1 MQTTTTR
8 TRAVA
13 ALALAAL
20 AMTIAACGGG
30 GGGGSS
36 TGSSGSSGS
45 GGGSEGPT
53 TLNVQET
60 AGVPSAFVAFGIS
73 KGFFDKQGLK
83 INLQPSQGGATTVPS
98 LVSGKIQV
106 AGSNVVSLLIAAS
119 KGLPV
124 EAIAPGTSAHG
135 TGQKDF
141 GALMV
146 GKGSDVRAVKD
157 LAGKTVAVNTLNNIA
172 EVVVKASLQ
181 KSGVDPA
188 KVKLREVDFP
198 EMGAALAKGDVD
210 AAFLIEP
217 FVTIARQAGARVV
230 DYSYVTTEPNLQVGA
245 YAVSRKF
252 AQENPD
258 AVKRYRAA
266 VGETATYLMGHQ
278 SEFRTFLAERAK
290 TPPKLAKTMELP
302 TFTTKLNTASMQHT
316 AGLVQR
322 FGLVKDQVK
331 VDALTGGAS

>member
-1 MQTTTTR
+1 VRHTMRITV
-8 TRAVA
+8 VA
-13 ALALAAL
+13 ALGALG
-20 AMTIAACGGG
+20 IAACGGG
-30 GGGGSS
+30 GGGGGSTASS
-36 TGSSGSSGS
+36 DSSGD
-45 GGGSEGPT
+45 T

-60 AGVPSAFVAFGIS
+60 AGVPSAFVAFGQA
-73 KGFFDKQGLK
+73 KGFFAKHKLK
-83 INLQPSQGGATTVPS
+83 INLQSSQGGATAVPS

-135 TGQKDF
+135 AGQKDF

-146 GKGSDVRAVKD
+146 GKGSSIRDVKQ

-181 KSGVDPA
+181 KSGVDPNQ
-188 KVKLREVDFP
+188 VKLREIDFP
-198 EMGAALAKGDVD
+198 EMGPALAKHDVD

-217 FVTIARQAGARVV
+217 FVTIARHAGDRVV

-245 YAVSRKF
+245 YAVSRSF
-252 AQENPD
+252 AKANPD
-258 AVKRYRAA
+258 VVRRYRAA
-266 VGETATYLMGHQ
+266 VADTAKYLMAHQ
-278 SEFRTFLAERAK
+278 KQFRTFLAKRAE
-290 TPPKLAKTMELP
+290 TPVKLAKAMELP
-302 TFTTKLNTASMQHT
+302 TFTTKLNTPSLQRT

-322 FGLVKDQVK
+322 FGLVKGKVQVDK
-331 VDALTGGAS
+331 LTGGAGA

>member
-1 MQTTTTR
+1 MRHTMRIT
-8 TRAVA
+8 AVA
-13 ALALAAL
+13 ALGALA
-20 AMTIAACGGG
+20 IAACGGG
-30 GGGGSS
+30 S
-36 TGSSGSSGS
+36 SSGGS
-45 GGGSEGPT
+45 GGGSNSGGPT
-53 TLNVQET
+53 TLDVQET
-60 AGVPSAFVAFGIS
+60 AGVPSAFVAFGMS
-73 KGFFDKQGLK
+73 KGFFAKQKLK
-83 INLQPSQGGATTVPS
+83 INLQPSQGGATTVPA

-135 TGQKDF
+135 SGQKDF

-146 GKGSDVRAVKD
+146 AKGSPIRDVKE

-172 EVVVKASLQ
+172 EVVVRASLQ
-181 KSGVDPA
+181 KSGVDPNQ
-188 KVKLREVDFP
+188 VKLREIDFP
-198 EMGAALAKGDVD
+198 EMAPALAEHDVD

-217 FVTIARQAGARVV
+217 FVTIARRAGDRIV

-252 AQENPD
+252 AKQNPD

-266 VGETATYLMGHQ
+266 VGETATYLMAHQ
-278 SEFRTFLAERAK
+278 DEFRTFLAKQAK
-290 TPPKLAKTMELP
+290 TPAKLAKTMELP
-302 TFTTKLNTASMQHT
+302 TFTTKLNAASMQRT

-322 FGLVKDQVK
+322 FGLVKDPVK
-331 VDALTGGAS
+331 VGDLTGAEGA

>member
-1 MQTTTTR
+1 MRQTLRNTTI
-8 TRAVA
+8 AIIG
-13 ALALAAL
+13 ALA
-20 AMTIAACGGG
+20 IAACGGG
-30 GGGGSS
+30 SSGGGASAGGSS
-36 TGSSGSSGS
+36 DA
-45 GGGSEGPT
+45 GPT
-53 TLNVQET
+53 KLHVQET

-73 KGFFDKQGLK
+73 QGSFRRHGLDVD
-83 INLQPSQGGATTVPS
+83 LQSSQGGAATVPA

-135 TGQKDF
+135 AGQKDF

-146 GKGSDVRAVKD
+146 AKGSPVRDVRQ
-157 LAGKTVAVNTLNNIA
+157 LAGRTVAVNTLNNIA

-217 FVTIARQAGARVV
+217 FVKIAKRAGDRVV

-252 AQENPD
+252 AEENPD

-266 VGETATYLMGHQ
+266 VGATATYLMGHQ
-278 SEFRTFLAERAK
+278 AEFRTFLAERAK

>member
-1 MQTTTTR
+1 MRHPIRIT
-8 TRAVA
+8 
-13 ALALAAL
+13 ALAAL
-20 AMTIAACGGG
+20 VALAVTACGGG
-30 GGGGSS
+30 GGGSPS
-36 TGSSGSSGS
+36 VTSDASGD
-45 GGGSEGPT
+45 T

-60 AGVPSAFVAFGIS
+60 AGVPSAFVAFGQA
-73 KGFFDKQGLK
+73 KGFFSKHKLK
-83 INLQPSQGGATTVPS
+83 INLQSSQGGATAVPS

-135 TGQKDF
+135 AGQKDF

-146 GKGSDVRAVKD
+146 GKGSKIRDVKQ

-181 KSGVDPA
+181 KSGVDPSQ
-188 KVKLREVDFP
+188 VKLREIDFP
-198 EMGAALAKGDVD
+198 EMAPALAKHDVD

-217 FVTIARQAGARVV
+217 FVTIARQAGGRVI
-230 DYSYVTTEPNLQVGA
+230 DYSYVTTEPKLQVGA

-258 AVKRYRAA
+258 VVKRYRAA
-266 VGETATYLMGHQ
+266 VGDTAKYLMAHQ
-278 SEFRTFLAERAK
+278 SQFRTFLAKRAE
-290 TPPKLAKTMELP
+290 TPVKLAKAMELP
-302 TFTTKLNTASMQHT
+302 TFTTTLNTASMQHT
-316 AGLVQR
+316 AALVQR
-322 FGLVKDQVK
+322 FGLVKGQVQ
-331 VDALTGGAS
+331 VDKLTGGGGA

>member
-1 MQTTTTR
+1 MRHRVR
-8 TRAVA
+8 TMAVGLLG
-13 ALALAAL
+13 ALA
-20 AMTIAACGGG
+20 IAACGGG
-30 GGGGSS
+30 GGGSS
-36 TGSSGSSGS
+36 SSSSSASSGT
-45 GGGSEGPT
+45 T
-53 TLNVQET
+53 TLDVQET
-60 AGVPSAFVAFGIS
+60 AGVPSAFVAFGMA
-73 KGFFDKQGLK
+73 KGFFAEQRLK
-83 INLQPSQGGATTVPS
+83 INLQSSQGGATTVPA

-119 KGLPV
+119 KGLPI

-135 TGQKDF
+135 QGQKDF

-146 GKGSDVRAVKD
+146 GKGSSIRDVRQ

-181 KSGVDPA
+181 KAGVDPDN
-188 KVKLREVDFP
+188 VKLREVDFP

-210 AAFLIEP
+210 AAFAIEP
-217 FVTIARQAGARVV
+217 FVTINRKDGDRII
-230 DYSYVTTEPNLQVGA
+230 DYSYVTTEPKLQVGA

-266 VGETATYLMGHQ
+266 VGATATYLMAHQ
-278 SEFRTFLAERAK
+278 DEFRTFLAERAK
-290 TPPKLAKTMELP
+290 TPPALAKTMELP
-302 TFTTKLNTASMQHT
+302 TFTTKLNTASMQRT

-322 FGLVKDQVK
+322 FGLVKDPVK
-331 VDALTGGAS
+331 VDALTGGEGA

>member
-1 MQTTTTR
+1 MRPTMRVT
-8 TRAVA
+8 ALAAIA
-13 ALALAAL
+13 ALA
-20 AMTIAACGGG
+20 IAACGGG

-36 TGSSGSSGS
+36 STGS
-45 GGGSEGPT
+45 GGGPT
-53 TLNVQET
+53 TLHVQET
-60 AGVPSAFVAFGIS
+60 AGVPSAFVAFGMA
-73 KGFFDKQGLK
+73 KGFFAKQKLK
-83 INLQPSQGGATTVPS
+83 IDLQASQGGATTVPA

-135 TGQKDF
+135 SGQKDF

-146 GKGSDVRAVKD
+146 AKGSPIRDVKQ

-188 KVKLREVDFP
+188 QVKLREIDFP
-198 EMGAALAKGDVD
+198 EMAPALAKGDVD

-217 FVTIARQAGARVV
+217 FVTIARKAGDRIV

-252 AQENPD
+252 AESNPD

-266 VGETATYLMGHQ
+266 VGATATYVMAHQ
-278 SEFRTFLAERAK
+278 DEFRAFLTKQAK
-290 TPPKLAKTMELP
+290 TPAKLAKTMELP
-302 TFTTKLNTASMQHT
+302 TFTTTLNTASMQRT
-316 AGLVQR
+316 AGLVQQ
-322 FGLVKDQVK
+322 FGLVKDKVQVG
-331 VDALTGGAS
+331 DLTGGQGA

>member
-1 MQTTTTR
+1 MRRTIP
-8 TRAVA
+8 TRATAGLVVA
-13 ALALAAL
+13 AS
-20 AMTIAACGGG
+20 AMAIAACGGG
-30 GGGGSS
+30 GGGGG
-36 TGSSGSSGS
+36 GSSD
-45 GGGSEGPT
+45 GGGPT

-60 AGVPSAFVAFGIS
+60 AGVPSAFVAFGIA

-83 INLQPSQGGATTVPS
+83 IKLQSSQGGATTVPA

-119 KGLPV
+119 KGLPI

-135 TGQKDF
+135 QGQKDF

-146 GKGSDVRAVKD
+146 AKGSRIRDVKD
-157 LAGKTVAVNTLNNIA
+157 LAGKSVGVNTLNNIA

-181 KSGVDPA
+181 KSGVDP
-188 KVKLREVDFP
+188 KQVKLREIDFP
-198 EMGAALAKGDVD
+198 EMAPALDKGDVD

-217 FVTIARQAGARVV
+217 FVTTARQAGDRVI

-266 VGETATYLMGHQ
+266 VGATATYLMAHQ
-278 SEFRTFLAERAK
+278 DEFRRFLAERAK
-290 TPPKLAKTMELP
+290 TPPKLARTMELP
-302 TFTTKLNTASMQHT
+302 TFTTKLNKGSMERT

-322 FGLVKDQVK
+322 LGLVKEPVN
-331 VDALTGGAS
+331 VDDLTGSGGS

>member
-1 MQTTTTR
+1 MRKTWR
-8 TRAVA
+8 IPAIAACA
-13 ALALAAL
+13 ALAV
-20 AMTIAACGGG
+20 AACGGG
-30 GGGGSS
+30 GSAPPS
-36 TGSSGSSGS
+36 TSGGS
-45 GGGSEGPT
+45 GGTT

-60 AGVPSAFVAFGIS
+60 AGVPSAFVAFGVS

-83 INLQPSQGGATTVPS
+83 IKLQSSQGGATTVPS

-135 TGQKDF
+135 AGQKDF

-146 GKGSDVRAVKD
+146 PKDSPIRDVKQ
-157 LAGKTVAVNTLNNIA
+157 LGGKTVAVNTLNNIA

-181 KSGVDPA
+181 KAGVDPA
-188 KVKLREVDFP
+188 KVKLREIDFP
-198 EMGAALAKGDVD
+198 EMAPALAKHDVD
-210 AAFLIEP
+210 AGFLIEP
-217 FVTIARQAGARVV
+217 FVTIAKQAGDRVI

-252 AQENPD
+252 AEQSPD

-266 VGETATYLMGHQ
+266 VGDTARYLMAHQ

-290 TPPKLAKTMELP
+290 TPAKLAKTMQLP
-302 TFTTKLNTASMQHT
+302 TFTTTLNTASLQHT
-316 AGLVQR
+316 AGLVQQ
-322 FGLVKDQVK
+322 FGLVKDKVQVDK
-331 VDALTGGAS
+331 LTGGGGS

>member
-1 MQTTTTR
+1 MRKTWPFPAIAAC
-8 TRAVA
+8 AV
-13 ALALAAL
+13 LAV
-20 AMTIAACGGG
+20 AACGGG
-30 GGGGSS
+30 GSAPPSGGGSS
-36 TGSSGSSGS
+36 DG
-45 GGGSEGPT
+45 GPT

-60 AGVPSAFVAFGIS
+60 AGVPSAFVAFGMS
-73 KGFFDKQGLK
+73 KGFFDKQKLK
-83 INLQPSQGGATTVPS
+83 INLQSSQGGATTVPA

-119 KGLPV
+119 KGLPI

-135 TGQKDF
+135 QGEKDF

-146 GKGSDVRAVKD
+146 TKDSPVRNVKD

-181 KSGVDPA
+181 KAGVDPGQ
-188 KVKLREVDFP
+188 VKLREVDFP
-198 EMGAALAKGDVD
+198 EMEPALAKGDVD

-217 FVTIARQAGARVV
+217 FVTTARKAGDRIV

-252 AQENPD
+252 AEENPD

-266 VGETATYLMGHQ
+266 VGETATYLMDHQ
-278 SEFRTFLAERAK
+278 SEFRAFLAKQAK
-290 TPPKLAKTMELP
+290 TPPALAKTMELP
-302 TFTTKLNTASMQHT
+302 TFTTRLNTASMQKT
-316 AGLVQR
+316 AGLVQQY
-322 FGLVKDQVK
+322 GLVKDK
-331 VDALTGGAS
+331 VNVDDLTGGGGA

>member
-1 MQTTTTR
+1 MRHTMRTT
-8 TRAVA
+8 AIA
-13 ALALAAL
+13 ALGALA
-20 AMTIAACGGG
+20 IAACGGG
-30 GGGGSS
+30 SGSSGGGGS
-36 TGSSGSSGS
+36 TAGSSS
-45 GGGSEGPT
+45 GPT
-53 TLNVQET
+53 TLHVQET
-60 AGVPSAFVAFGIS
+60 AGVPSAFVGFGMA

-83 INLQPSQGGATTVPS
+83 IDLQSSQGGAATVPA

-135 TGQKDF
+135 AGEKDF

-146 GKGSDVRAVKD
+146 SKDSPIRDVKQ

-172 EVVVKASLQ
+172 EVVVKASLE
-181 KSGVDPA
+181 KSGVDPEQ
-188 KVKLREVDFP
+188 VKLREIDFP
-198 EMGAALAKGDVD
+198 EMAPALSKGDVD

-217 FVTIARQAGARVV
+217 FVTIAKRAGDRVV

-266 VGETATYLMGHQ
+266 VGATATYVMAHQ
-278 SEFRTFLAERAK
+278 DEFRAFLTKQAK
-290 TPPKLAKTMELP
+290 TPAKLAKTMELP
-302 TFTTKLNTASMQHT
+302 TFTTKLNTASMQKT
-316 AGLVQR
+316 AGLVQQ
-322 FGLVKDQVK
+322 FGLVKDK
-331 VDALTGGAS
+331 VEVGDLTGGGGA

>member
-1 MQTTTTR
+1 MR
-8 TRAVA
+8 TGLTLWIATLLV
-13 ALALAAL
+13 ALACVIG
-20 AMTIAACGGG
+20 IAACGGEDG
-30 GGGGSS
+30 GGGGSEA
-36 TGSSGSSGS
+36 GK
-45 GGGSEGPT
+45 PT
-53 TLNVQET
+53 TLKV
-60 AGVPSAFVAFGIS
+60 GVIPIADVAPLYLGM
-73 KGFFDKQGLK
+73 KQGFFEDEKLTIKPQLAE
-83 INLQPSQGGATTVPS
+83 GGAAITPAV
-98 LVSGKIQV
+98 VSGDFQI
-106 AGSNVVSLLIAAS
+106 GFSNTISLLIAAS

-135 TGQKDF
+135 SGKKDF

-146 GKGSDVRAVKD
+146 GKGSPIRDVKQ

-181 KSGVDPA
+181 KSGVDPEQ
-188 KVKLREVDFP
+188 VKLREIDFP

-217 FVTIARQAGARVV
+217 FVTMARKSGDRIV

-252 AQENPD
+252 AEQNPD

-266 VGETATYLMGHQ
+266 VGQTATYLMAHEA
-278 SEFRTFLAERAK
+278 EFRAFLAKQAK

-302 TFTTKLNTASMQHT
+302 TFTTTLNTASMQRT
-316 AGLVQR
+316 AGLVQQ
-322 FGLVKDQVK
+322 FGLVKEKVQV
-331 VDALTGGAS
+331 DDLTGGGGA

>member
-1 MQTTTTR
+1 MRNTWPFP
-8 TRAVA
+8 AIAACA
-13 ALALAAL
+13 ALAV
-20 AMTIAACGGG
+20 AACGGG
-30 GGGGSS
+30 GSAPP
-36 TGSSGSSGS
+36 S
-45 GGGSEGPT
+45 GGDSQGGGPT

-60 AGVPSAFVAFGIS
+60 AGVPSAFVAFGMS
-73 KGFFDKQGLK
+73 KGFFDKQKLK
-83 INLQPSQGGATTVPS
+83 INLQSSQGGATTVPA

-135 TGQKDF
+135 QGQKDF

-146 GKGSDVRAVKD
+146 AKDSPVRDVKD
-157 LAGKTVAVNTLNNIA
+157 LAGRTVAVNTLNNIA

-181 KSGVDPA
+181 KAGVDPGQ
-188 KVKLREVDFP
+188 VKLREVDFP
-198 EMGAALAKGDVD
+198 EMEPALAKGDVD

-217 FVTIARQAGARVV
+217 FVTTARKAGDRIV

-252 AQENPD
+252 AEENPD

-266 VGETATYLMGHQ
+266 VGQTATYLMGHQ
-278 SEFRTFLAERAK
+278 SEFRAFLAKQAK
-290 TPPKLAKTMELP
+290 TPPALANSMELP
-302 TFTTKLNTASMQHT
+302 TFTTQLNTASMQKT
-316 AGLVQR
+316 AGLVQQY
-322 FGLVKDQVK
+322 GLVKDK
-331 VDALTGGAS
+331 VNVGDLTGGGGA

>member
-1 MQTTTTR
+1 MRHTMRTT
-8 TRAVA
+8 
-13 ALALAAL
+13 ALAAL
-20 AMTIAACGGG
+20 GALAIAACGGG
-30 GGGGSS
+30 GGGGGGS
-36 TGSSGSSGS
+36 TG
-45 GGGSEGPT
+45 GGAGGGPT
-53 TLNVQET
+53 TLHVQET
-60 AGVPSAFVAFGIS
+60 AGVPSAFVAFGMA
-73 KGFFDKQGLK
+73 KGFFAKQQLK
-83 INLQPSQGGATTVPS
+83 IDLQSSQGGATTVPA

-135 TGQKDF
+135 SGKKDF

-146 GKGSDVRAVKD
+146 AKGSPIRDVKQ

-181 KSGVDPA
+181 KSGVDPDQ
-188 KVKLREVDFP
+188 VKLREIDFP
-198 EMGAALAKGDVD
+198 EMGAALAKHDVD

-217 FVTIARQAGARVV
+217 FVTIARKAGDRIV

-252 AQENPD
+252 AEQNPD

-266 VGETATYLMGHQ
+266 VGQTATYLMAHQ
-278 SEFRTFLAERAK
+278 AEFRAFLAKQAK
-290 TPPKLAKTMELP
+290 TPPALAKTMELP
-302 TFTTKLNTASMQHT
+302 TFTTTLNTASMQRT
-316 AGLVQR
+316 AGLVQQ
-322 FGLVKDQVK
+322 FGLVKDKVQV
-331 VDALTGGAS
+331 DELTGGGGA

>member
-1 MQTTTTR
+1 MRHTMRVT
-8 TRAVA
+8 
-13 ALALAAL
+13 ALAAL
-20 AMTIAACGGG
+20 AIAACGGG
-30 GGGGSS
+30 GGGGGGSSS
-36 TGSSGSSGS
+36 TGS
-45 GGGSEGPT
+45 GGGPT
-53 TLNVQET
+53 TLHVQET
-60 AGVPSAFVAFGIS
+60 AGVPSAFVAFGMA
-73 KGFFDKQGLK
+73 KGFFAKQKLK
-83 INLQPSQGGATTVPS
+83 IDLQASQGGATTVPA

-135 TGQKDF
+135 SGQKDF

-146 GKGSDVRAVKD
+146 AKGSPIRDVKQ

-188 KVKLREVDFP
+188 QVKLREIDFP
-198 EMGAALAKGDVD
+198 EMAPALAKGDVD

-217 FVTIARQAGARVV
+217 FVTIARKAGDRIV

-252 AQENPD
+252 AESNPD

-266 VGETATYLMGHQ
+266 VGATATYVMAHQ
-278 SEFRTFLAERAK
+278 DEFRAFLTKQAK
-290 TPPKLAKTMELP
+290 TPAKLAKTMELP
-302 TFTTKLNTASMQHT
+302 TFTTTLNTASMQRT
-316 AGLVQR
+316 AGLVQQ
-322 FGLVKDQVK
+322 FGLVKDKVQVG
-331 VDALTGGAS
+331 DLTGGQGA

>member
-1 MQTTTTR
+1 MRHTLHIT
-8 TRAVA
+8 AIA
-13 ALALAAL
+13 ALAAL
-20 AMTIAACGGG
+20 TVAACGGG
-30 GGGGSS
+30 SGGSS
-36 TGSSGSSGS
+36 GGGS
-45 GGGSEGPT
+45 GGGGPT

-73 KGFFDKQGLK
+73 KGFFKKHGLDIK
-83 INLQPSQGGATTVPS
+83 LQTSQGGAATVPA

-135 TGQKDF
+135 AGQKDF

-146 GKGSDVRAVKD
+146 AKGSPIRDVKQ
-157 LAGKTVAVNTLNNIA
+157 LEGKTVAVNTLNNIA

-181 KSGVDPA
+181 KSGVDPD

-198 EMGAALAKGDVD
+198 EMAPALGKHDVD

-217 FVTIARQAGARVV
+217 FVTIAKQAGDRVI

-252 AQENPD
+252 AQQSPD

-266 VGETATYLMGHQ
+266 VGDTATYLMAHQ

-290 TPPKLAKTMELP
+290 TPAKLAKTMELP
-302 TFTTKLNTASMQHT
+302 TFTTKLNTASLQRT

-322 FGLVKDQVK
+322 YGLVKGKVQVDK
-331 VDALTGGAS
+331 LTGGDGA

>member
-1 MQTTTTR
+1 MR
-8 TRAVA
+8 TRMRLTAIA
-13 ALALAAL
+13 ALGALA
-20 AMTIAACGGG
+20 IAACGGG
-30 GGGGSS
+30 GGSGGSA
-36 TGSSGSSGS
+36 SGGS
-45 GGGSEGPT
+45 GGGPT
-53 TLNVQET
+53 TLHVQET
-60 AGVPSAFVAFGIS
+60 AGVPSAFVAFGMS
-73 KGFFDKQGLK
+73 KGFFAKHGLK
-83 INLQPSQGGATTVPS
+83 IELQSSQGGAATVPA

-119 KGLPV
+119 KGLPI

-135 TGQKDF
+135 AGQKDF

-146 GKGSDVRAVKD
+146 AKGSPIRDVKQ

-181 KSGVDPA
+181 KAGVDPA
-188 KVKLREVDFP
+188 QVKLQEVDFP
-198 EMGAALAKGDVD
+198 EMAPALAKGDVD

-217 FVTIARQAGARVV
+217 FVTIARRAGDRIV

-252 AQENPD
+252 AQQNPD

-266 VGETATYLMGHQ
+266 VGETATYLMAHQ
-278 SEFRTFLAERAK
+278 DEFRTFLAERAK
-290 TPPKLAKTMELP
+290 TPPKLAKAMELP
-302 TFTTKLNTASMQHT
+302 TFTTKLNTASLQRT

-322 FGLVKDQVK
+322 FGLVKGRVE
-331 VDALTGGAS
+331 VDKLTGGAGGS

>member
-1 MQTTTTR
+1 MRHPIRIT
-8 TRAVA
+8 V
-13 ALALAAL
+13 LAAL
-20 AMTIAACGGG
+20 GALAIAACGGG
-30 GGGGSS
+30 GGGSAGVTSDA
-36 TGSSGSSGS
+36 SGD
-45 GGGSEGPT
+45 T

-60 AGVPSAFVAFGIS
+60 AGVPAAFIAFGEAN
-73 KGFFDKQGLK
+73 GFFAKHKLK
-83 INLQPSQGGATTVPS
+83 LNLQSSQGGATAVPS
-98 LVSGKIQV
+98 LVSGKMQV
-106 AGSNVVSLLIAAS
+106 VGSNVVSLLIAAS

-135 TGQKDF
+135 AGQKDF

-146 GKGSDVRAVKD
+146 PKGSPVHDVKQ

-181 KSGVDPA
+181 KSGVDPGQ
-188 KVKLREVDFP
+188 VKLRELDFP
-198 EMGAALAKGDVD
+198 EMAPALSKHDVD

-217 FVTIARQAGARVV
+217 FVTIARQSGSRVI

-258 AVKRYRAA
+258 VVKRYRAA
-266 VGETATYLMGHQ
+266 VSDTARYLMAHQ
-278 SEFRTFLAERAK
+278 AKFRTFLARRAE
-290 TPPKLAKTMELP
+290 TPVKLAKAMELP
-302 TFTTKLNTASMQHT
+302 TFTTTLNTASMQHT

-322 FGLVKDQVK
+322 FGLVKGKVQVDK
-331 VDALTGGAS
+331 LTAGGGA

>member
-1 MQTTTTR
+1 MRKTWR
-8 TRAVA
+8 IPAIAACA
-13 ALALAAL
+13 ALAV
-20 AMTIAACGGG
+20 AACGGG
-30 GGGGSS
+30 GSAPSGGGGSD
-36 TGSSGSSGS
+36 G
-45 GGGSEGPT
+45 GPT

-73 KGFFDKQGLK
+73 KGFFDKQKLK
-83 INLQPSQGGATTVPS
+83 IKLQSSQGGATTVPA

-135 TGQKDF
+135 AGQKDF

-146 GKGSDVRAVKD
+146 AKGSDVRDVKD

-181 KSGVDPA
+181 KAGVDPDQ
-188 KVKLREVDFP
+188 VKLREIDFP
-198 EMGAALAKGDVD
+198 EMEPALAKGDVD

-217 FVTIARQAGARVV
+217 FVTTARKAGDRIV

-252 AQENPD
+252 AEQNPD

-266 VGETATYLMGHQ
+266 VGETATYLMDHQ
-278 SEFRTFLAERAK
+278 SEFRAFLAKQAK
-290 TPPKLAKTMELP
+290 TPPALAKTMERP
-302 TFTTKLNTASMQHT
+302 TFTTKLNTDSMQRT

-322 FGLVKDQVK
+322 FGLVKDEVK
-331 VDALTGGAS
+331 VDDLTGGGGA